1 MVHLNV
7 VNDTTRRNV
16 DDSGAGNKN
25 IYRRPDQRGRLQVCG
40 QTERTLVEATETG
53 ARVGPPNVLDDHFQ
67 FGREL
72 TWCAPVVK

>member
-1 MVHLNV
+1 VHLNV

-53 ARVGPPNVLDDHFQ
+53 ARVVPRTCSTITFNLDANSLGVPQ
-67 FGREL
+67 S
-72 TWCAPVVK
+72 